1 MFQKTDGVLPSVTPA
16 TRPPP
21 IPARSRPLP
30 PLPRRIQR
38 PPPCLPPPLVCSQLP
53 PSCAP
58 PPPPVVPRSRP
69 APPPTPPRS
78 MGSKAQLSSSLN
90 NAQPQ
95 TVSNLSSTDQNTER
109 RQSLNPPLEFDDQK
123 QPPPRPQAP
132 NNVKKCSVTS
142 ITESPRKKNFKIPP
156 PLQTQPLQEDEKQ
169 QLTNILL
176 QNDSMNGSSG
186 KISIRQD
193 SNVSSD
199 SFSQNSSP
207 SYTTK
212 SMETP
217 LLAQCG
223 KKSKNKYSNS
233 DKKGRQNR
241 SICIGDSDDGVS
253 GTAIDDA
260 NNALTK
266 SHSTPAS
273 LQAIVRFHHGS
284 NMSIHHRV
292 GSLKLLEFVQVV

>member
-1 MFQKTDGVLPSVTPA
+1 MLPTVNSA
-16 TRPPP
+16 GRPPP
-21 IPARSRPLP
+21 IPERSRPLP
-30 PLPRRIQR
+30 PLPNCVQR
-38 PPPCLPPPLVCSQLP
+38 PPPCVPPPPLRAQP
-53 PSCAP
+53 PQSCAP
-58 PPPPVVPRSRP
+58 PPPPRSRP
-69 APPPTPPRS
+69 VPPPTPPRS

-95 TVSNLSSTDQNTER
+95 SVSNLSSTDPNTER
-109 RQSLNPPLEFDDQK
+109 RQSLNPPLDCDDQK

-132 NNVKKCSVTS
+132 SNVKKCSETS
-142 ITESPRKKNFKIPP
+142 ITESPRKKSFKIPP
-156 PLQTQPLQEDEKQ
+156 PLQTQPFPDEEKQ
-169 QLTNILL
+169 QLTNMLL
-176 QNDSMNGSSG
+176 QNDSLIGSTG

-223 KKSKNKYSNS
+223 KKSKNKYLSS
-233 DKKGRQNR
+233 DKKGREKR
-241 SICIGDSDDGVS
+241 GICIGDSDEAVS
-253 GTAIDDA
+253 GLSSTALDDA

-292 GSLKLLEFVQVV
+292 SAFTS